1 MHTNH
6 SSPTKS
12 YFMGFCLILS
22 FLFLGYFI
30 YKGLK
35 TFSDK
40 DRYVTV
46 KGLAEMDIEATASQI
61 NIAFNFSG
69 DDLNSLIAQTEKKKN
84 DILALLERQGY
95 STNTIEQKN
104 VNIQD
109 KQTYYEND
117 WVDGKQVKVKVDRYT
132 VTQKLVIKRA
142 NVKQTKDEADKLN
155 LELIHNNLTSS
166 VTTQYS
172 FPDLNTIKPQL
183 IAESTQNA
191 RIAGEQFANDSNA
204 KLGKIKTA
212 SQGQISLAGTYHYDE
227 EVSNTQPTEEY
238 IQRARVVSTI
248 VFFLE

>member
-1 MHTNH
+1 MEKIKQN
-6 SSPTKS
+6 
-12 YFMGFCLILS
+12 ILAIAITLG

-46 KGLAEMDIEATASQI
+46 KGLAEMDIEATAAQV
-61 NIAFNFSG
+61 NINFSYSG
-69 DDLNSLIAQTEKKKN
+69 DQLNDVIKRVEEKNEKIKSYLQN
-84 DILALLERQGY
+84 SGY
-95 STNTIEQKN
+95 NTTKIVEK
-104 VNIQD
+104 NIQIID
-109 KQTYYEND
+109 KLVYFED
-117 WVDGKQVKVKVDRYT
+117 EWVDGKQVKVKIDRYVVSKSIQILET
-132 VTQKLVIKRA
+132 NIQE
-142 NVKQTKDEADKLN
+142 TKNIADKIN
-155 LELIHNNLTSS
+155 LDLIHSDMTSTVS
-166 VTTQYS
+166 TNYT

-212 SQGQISLAGTYHYDE
+212 SQGQISLAGTYNYDE
-227 EVSNTQPTEEY
+227 DASNSQPTSEY